1 MPDLAQPAVYKPTQ
15 AAFAPETVLF
25 FLSFF
30 ARSSEMTDDRTSD
43 QRERERERVI
53 SIMPPDAR
61 ERERSAIGGERKP
74 LYIGGGK
81 DYYNIV
87 EHALKGWGGERE
99 GVNLNNIA

>member
-43 QRERERERVI
+43 QRERER
-53 SIMPPDAR
+53 
-61 ERERSAIGGERKP
+61 SAIGGERKP

>member
-61 ERERSAIGGERKP
+61 ERERGVP
-74 LYIGGGK
+74 L
-81 DYYNIV
+81 
-87 EHALKGWGGERE
+87 GERE
-99 GVNLNNIA
+99 NHFI